1 MNHSFVVIDSENRTE
16 MRMTRLKLKV
26 AKLERKQK
34 RVGLVP
40 KWGRERG
47 NRRGEISGIDRQ
59 WENFERINTALP
71 SQGHRIELRK
81 LSEKLPVPLALLTFS
96 PTENI

>member
-1 MNHSFVVIDSENRTE
+1 MGKGKGE
-16 MRMTRLKLKV
+16 
-26 AKLERKQK
+26 QK
-34 RVGLVP
+34 
-40 KWGRERG
+40 E
-47 NRRGEISGIDRQ
+47 EISGIDRQ